1 MGNPVSQCLK
11 VQDRAD
17 IIRGAM
23 TMSTATITE
32 TTQFLTFTLADEVFA
47 VEIGRVK
54 EVLEYTA
61 LTKVPRTPVA
71 MCGVINLRGSVVPV
85 MDMRVKFGMSQSDR
99 TVNTCIII
107 IEVTVDE
114 NKVVLGAM
122 ADSVKEVMSL
132 DPGQVDPPPKIGTSL
147 RTDFIRGMG
156 RQGDHFI
163 IILDA
168 DKAFSESELE
178 RAMELGAGN
187 QGKAA

>member
-1 MGNPVSQCLK
+1 
-11 VQDRAD
+11 
-17 IIRGAM
+17 
-23 TMSTATITE
+23 MSTTTMTE

-47 VEIGRVK
+47 VDIGRVK

-61 LTKVPRTPVA
+61 LTKVPRTPPA

-85 MDMRVKFGMSQSDR
+85 MDMRLKFGMPKSER

-114 NKVVLGAM
+114 SKMVLGAM

-132 DPGQVDPPPKIGTSL
+132 DPDQVDPPPKIGTRL

-156 RQGDHFI
+156 KQGEHFI
-163 IILDA
+163 IILDT
-168 DKAFSESELE
+168 DKVFSAEELE
-178 RAMELGAGN
+178 HAMEVGAGN
-187 QGKAA
+187 HGAAA

>member
-1 MGNPVSQCLK
+1 MGTT
-11 VQDRAD
+11 D
-17 IIRGAM
+17 
-23 TMSTATITE
+23 ITE

-47 VEIGRVK
+47 VDIGRVK

-61 LTKVPRTPVA
+61 LTKVPRTPKS

-85 MDMRVKFGMSQSDR
+85 MDMRLKFGMSQSER

-114 NKVVLGAM
+114 GKTVLGAM

-132 DPGQVDPPPKIGTSL
+132 DPDQIDPPPKIGAKL

-156 RQGDHFI
+156 KQGDHFI
-163 IILDA
+163 IILDTN
-168 DKAFSESELE
+168 KVFSTEELE
-178 RAMELGAGN
+178 HALDVNAGGN
-187 QGKAA
+187 REAA